1 LEFIFLLFGD
11 FSLID
16 QGFQGVYHGIAK
28 CFGQVM
34 VCELVT
40 LADWRVLGELL
51 RLWEP
56 QEVLGVHA
64 WRPIISEMENR
75 YS

>member
-1 LEFIFLLFGD
+1 LFGD

-51 RLWEP
+51 EIMGASRSAWCTRLETYHFGDGE
-56 QEVLGVHA
+56 QVLLV
-64 WRPIISEMENR
+64 ST
-75 YS
+75 